1 MFREE
6 YTGCVLSFEFL
17 VAGSISLFSLA
28 FFVCGYIFCPFPP
41 LENRAASTFPVF
53 ATLIFHNENCCCSL
67 FSEDIK
73 IKSAQKTT
81 A

>member
-53 ATLIFHNENCCCSL
+53 ATLIFHEAKTAVAHFFGGHEN
-67 FSEDIK
+67 
-73 IKSAQKTT
+73 
-81 A
+81 